1 MSLIL
6 SAISPD
12 ELEQFHQIRLFRD
25 LGRTETLAILG
36 VFQEADTPKDHVIFY
51 QRDLPATS
59 GARIYFVM
67 SGCVKLVKYS
77 SEGEGAIVRM
87 VAQGEFFG
95 VTGALTNQPY
105 PFSAEALFDSRIIS
119 IASSDFITLT
129 RQYPQL
135 ALNMITELGEMLWFT
150 YETHNQVVKK
160 SDARVAKI
168 ILHHLGREGA
178 ERTAQG
184 MLLKTQLPHEY
195 MASMTGITYEES
207 VRIISRLKRV
217 NACIL
222 YGRGGKITITDID
235 ALHAVAQSEESRVS

>member
-1 MSLIL
+1 MNIAL
-6 SAISPD
+6 SAVSAD
-12 ELEQFHQIRLFRD
+12 ELEDFHQIRLFRD
-25 LGRTETLAILG
+25 LGRAETLAILD
-36 VFQEADTPKDHVIFY
+36 VFQEAHYPRDQVIFY
-51 QRDLPATS
+51 QRDLPSAS

-77 SEGEGAIVRM
+77 SDGEGAIVRM

-95 VTGALTNQPY
+95 VTGALTSKPY
-105 PFSAEALFDSRIIS
+105 PFSAEALFESRIIS
-119 IASSDFITLT
+119 ISSEDFIALT

-168 ILHHLGREGA
+168 ILHHLNREGA
-178 ERTAQG
+178 EPTPQG

-195 MASMTGITYEES
+195 LASMTGITYEES
-207 VRIISRLKRV
+207 VRIISRLKKT
-217 NACIL
+217 NACIA
-222 YGRGGKITITDID
+222 YHRGGKITITDLD
-235 ALHAVAQSEESRVS
+235 ALIAIAQTEESRIS